1 MSISLS
7 LKCERRLRLWK
18 GHMKPQWKMR
28 LMQFNNF
35 NFMYLTSQFIGNC
48 VLLFEITVDQAL
60 SLYSAES
67 INQGTNVKHLSAFK

>member
-1 MSISLS
+1 
-7 LKCERRLRLWK
+7 
-18 GHMKPQWKMR
+18 
-28 LMQFNNF
+28 MQFNNF